1 MILLDSFN
9 FKIICTYLPLNYFG
23 GGRGGSKID
32 SIVSRKSKASA
43 SNFMLY
49 KNIA

>member
-1 MILLDSFN
+1 M
-9 FKIICTYLPLNYFG
+9 YLPTIKLFL